1 MKAKARVHGAVS
13 ILNAIPTGIG
23 GAIGV
28 DLWTE
33 VEVEFFSGNGAI
45 EIEIPEGEDPALAEE
60 AVKIVLEHIGKKDV
74 SARVKT
80 SSNIPIGRGLKSSS
94 AAANAVVL
102 AACKALGLNLSSR
115 EVVNLSIDASIKA
128 GVTVTGAFDDA
139 YTSFFGGINIADN
152 YRRQVL
158 LRSDVPED
166 LSVLILVP
174 DEKRYTRSIE
184 VNALKNVRKICVK
197 AMDLALS
204 GKFWDAMTLNGVAIS
219 TALDMDPIP
228 ALEALRAGALGA
240 GISGTGPAVAAVAP
254 RSRAEKVSRVLER
267 HGRVLKCRP
276 NNSSARV
283 EILR

>member
-33 VEVEFFSGNGAI
+33 AEVEFFSGNGAI

-60 AVKIVLEHIGKKDV
+60 AVKIVLEHIEKKDV

-115 EVVNLSIDASIKA
+115 EIVNLSIDASIKA

-174 DEKRYTRSIE
+174 DEKRYTRSID

-254 RSRAEKVSRVLER
+254 RSRAEKVSRALER
-267 HGRVLKCRP
+267 YGRVLKCRP

>member
-1 MKAKARVHGAVS
+1 M
-13 ILNAIPTGIG
+13 
-23 GAIGV
+23 
-28 DLWTE
+28 
-33 VEVEFFSGNGAI
+33 EFFSGNGAI
-45 EIEIPEGEDPALAEE
+45 EVEIPEGEDPALAEE
-60 AVKIVLEHIGKKDV
+60 AVKIVLEHIEKKDV

-115 EVVNLSIDASIKA
+115 EIVNLSIDASIKA

-174 DEKRYTRSIE
+174 DEKRYTRSID

-204 GKFWDAMTLNGVAIS
+204 GKFWDAMTLNGLAIS

-267 HGRVLKCRP
+267 YGRVLKCRP